1 MPSSVQLNLPPAL
14 VRTADLGASI
24 AGREEVNSI
33 DVPGLLREAVAAS
46 GCQHKEAAFSAGYQP
61 DYWTKAL
68 NGERGVNLDRLG
80 KLPSSVQCELVTRWG
95 RQLGMHLTTEDTRRR
110 VVANL
115 VKAAAEA
122 LAEIA

>member
-1 MPSSVQLNLPPAL
+1 MAINAHLPLPPVL
-14 VRTADLGASI
+14 VSSQDLPASI
-24 AGREEVNSI
+24 GRRAEVNPI
-33 DVPGLLREAVAAS
+33 DVPGMLRASVDAS
-46 GCQHKEAAFSAGYQP
+46 GCQHKEAALSAGYQP

-68 NGERGVNLDRLG
+68 NGERGVHLDRLG
-80 KLPSSVQCELVTRWG
+80 QLPALVQTELVTRWA
-95 RQLGMHLTTEDTRRR
+95 RQLGMHVTTEDTRRR

>member
-1 MPSSVQLNLPPAL
+1 MPANGHLPLPPAL
-14 VRTADLGASI
+14 VISHDVAPSS
-24 AGREEVNSI
+24 AGRVEVNSI
-33 DVPGLLREAVAAS
+33 DVAGMLRASVDAS
-46 GCQHKEAAFSAGYQP
+46 GCQHKEAALSAGYQP

-68 NGERGVNLDRLG
+68 NGERGVHLDRLG
-80 KLPSSVQCELVTRWG
+80 KLPASVQAELVTRWG